1 MYIATDCA
9 FQRDASG
16 MQGLRTAHDHAMRV
30 EFFDEGR
37 EHLAAQ

>member
-1 MYIATDCA
+1 MHVVTDCT

-16 MQGLRTAHDHAMRV
+16 MQGLRTTHDHAMRV

-37 EHLAAQ
+37 RHLTAQ